1 MNQNEPNRIFLAA
14 IDEIEPN
21 RIHLSPTGWPSD
33 PLERLDLLKELYLH
47 KTRKFIA
54 TSLARVEFP
63 LDITIKPSFM
73 AAMKLRLKR
82 DEARAKAIK
91 QKGYLTAFYK

>member
-1 MNQNEPNRIFLAA
+1 LNMNEPNRVFIAA
-14 IDEIEPN
+14 VDEIEPN

-33 PLERLDLLKELYLH
+33 PLAWSELLKEFYLH

-54 TSLARVEFP
+54 TRLARAEFP